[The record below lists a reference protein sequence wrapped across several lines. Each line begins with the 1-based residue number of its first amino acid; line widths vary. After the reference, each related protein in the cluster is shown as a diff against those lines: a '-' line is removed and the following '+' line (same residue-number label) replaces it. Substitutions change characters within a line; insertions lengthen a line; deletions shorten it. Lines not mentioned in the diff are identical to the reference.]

1 MSEKTAKKGQA
12 RPDASFGN
20 TFTYVSGFVLSLALT
35 LCAYLLVRRHIANH
49 HVSPTDTFMVIALS
63 ILALTQ
69 LVAQLVFFLHLDN
82 KSTPRWNLVVLGFAL
97 IVVVIIA
104 AGSLW
109 IMYHLNYNMTP
120 QQQSHYLLQ
129 QNGGL

>member
-1 MSEKTAKKGQA
+1 MRQESKPPA
-12 RPDASFGN
+12 RTEANYG
-20 TFTYVSGFVLSLALT
+20 TTLTYVSGFVLSLALT
-35 LCAYLLVRRHIANH
+35 LCAYLLVRKHVANH
-49 HVSPTDTFMVIALS
+49 HISPTDMFMVIALS

-69 LVAQLVFFLHLDN
+69 LITQLVFFFHLDS
-82 KSTPRWNLVVLGFAL
+82 KSTPRWNFVVLGFAL
-97 IVVVIIA
+97 IVIVIIA

-120 QQQSHYLLQ
+120 QQMTQYMQQ